1 MLRQTWPVNSQ
12 LSFKRSILLNN
23 LGQWSILKGSW
34 NSKLGKLTVSRK
46 LNAVT
51 KTNFIPAAM

>member
-1 MLRQTWPVNSQ
+1 MLRQTWSVYFQLNS
-12 LSFKRSILLNN
+12 KRHILLNN

-46 LNAVT
+46 INAVT